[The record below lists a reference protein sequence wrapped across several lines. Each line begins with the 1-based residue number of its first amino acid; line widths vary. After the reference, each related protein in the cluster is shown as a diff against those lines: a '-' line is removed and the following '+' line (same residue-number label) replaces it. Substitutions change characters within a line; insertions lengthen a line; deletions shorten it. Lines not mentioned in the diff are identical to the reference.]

1 MYSTHMSYPVEV
13 TDEFRDWYEPLTEV
27 EQDSIGRVVGLLE
40 ERGPALP
47 FPFSSAIQGSSLSHM
62 RELRIQHEGRPYRVL
77 YAFDPKRA
85 AYLLLGGDKTGD
97 GRWYE
102 RNVPKAERIYAAHI
116 EELDG
121 VGEPTKERN

>member
-1 MYSTHMSYPVEV
+1 MSYPVEV

>member
-1 MYSTHMSYPVEV
+1 MSYLVEV
-13 TDEFRDWYEPLTEV
+13 SDEFRDWYEPLTEA

>member
-1 MYSTHMSYPVEV
+1 MPYEVEV
-13 TDEFRDWYEPLTEV
+13 SDEFRDWYEPLSEA
-27 EQDSIGRVVGLLE
+27 EQDSVSRVVGLLE

-47 FPFSSAIQGSSLSHM
+47 FPYSSAIQGPRLSHM

-97 GRWYE
+97 DRWYE
-102 RNVPKAERIYAAHI
+102 VNVPKAEAIYAVHLK
-116 EELDG
+116 EL
-121 VGEPTKERN
+121 EKAR